1 MSLGARLE
9 AATINL
15 RRENVRKLSAIAA
28 LAALG
33 VSTAAAQSSWTAE
46 LGIQGGFAK
55 IKPAGTKANDALTLF
70 DVPGGSFLFSTLG
83 SGALY
88 AIIPWHNKLAAEV
101 QLGGSQLQAG
111 TTAYTVARIGLRADY
126 ALSPQ
131 FYAAAGGVLNY
142 TSGLTPKARQ
152 LGLQAAVGYRRRLT
166 NTINGRLEA
175 NMTATDKKGVGP
187 LDVYAVQVG
196 ISSSIGGGKTAA
208 ASRRGNNRAWE
219 PAIGIA
225 GGYASMHIVGSTSSI
240 SGMFFPGVGGDLI
253 ALAPIAAAPTMFVI
267 IPMGQK
273 LALEPG
279 VDFHSVA
286 TPGTTIK
293 SINVAARFDYA
304 VSDSWYGAAGGH
316 LLDVSRSGS
325 TSGTANGL
333 DFAWGY
339 RFHLAGAF
347 GGRFE
352 GNYSLTAKS
361 TKLGLPPINTLSLTF
376 GATMPLK

>member
-9 AATINL
+9 AATTNL
-15 RRENVRKLSAIAA
+15 RRVNVRKLFAIAA

-33 VSTAAAQSSWTAE
+33 VSTAAAQSSWTTE

-70 DVPGGSFLFSTLG
+70 DIPGGSFLYSTLG
-83 SGALY
+83 GGALY
-88 AIIPWHNKLAAEV
+88 AIIPWHNKVAAEV
-101 QLGGSQLQAG
+101 QLGGSQLSAG
-111 TTAYTVARIGLRADY
+111 TTAYTVARIGLRVDY

-142 TSGLTPKARQ
+142 TSGLSSKARQ
-152 LGLQAAVGYRRRLT
+152 LGVQAAVGYRRRLT

-175 NMTATDKKGVGP
+175 NMTATDKKGAGP
-187 LDVYAVQVG
+187 LDVYGVQLG
-196 ISSSIGGGKTAA
+196 ISSSIGGAKAGAT
-208 ASRRGNNRAWE
+208 SRRATNRAWE
-219 PAIGIA
+219 PAIGIS
-225 GGYASMHIVGSTSSI
+225 GGYVSMHIVGSSSAI
-240 SGMFFPGVGGDLI
+240 SGVFFPGLGGDLT
-253 ALAPIAAAPTMFVI
+253 ALAAIAVAPTMFVI
-267 IPMGQK
+267 IPVGQK

-279 VDFHSVA
+279 VDFHSVSS
-286 TPGTTIK
+286 TGTSIK

-304 VSDSWYGAAGGH
+304 VTNTWYGAAGGH
-316 LLDVSRSGS
+316 LLSSSRSG
-325 TSGTANGL
+325 TSGTADGL

-339 RFHLAGAF
+339 RFHLAGNF

-361 TKLGLPPINTLSLTF
+361 TKLALPALNALSLTF
-376 GATMPLK
+376 GAMMPLN